1 MPEIDYKDHIAFL
14 KEIASRATQKEED
27 VRIKDMVTGEV
38 RYTEK
43 PGNTGSVSSG
53 TYKSCEAGT
62 TGGAAKIRT
71 FETGAT
77 RDTDAGKHD
86 YEGYLSPLV
95 IERFG
100 KYMTKHRI
108 QTDGNVRD
116 SDNWTKG
123 IPKSEYLKSLWRH
136 LVAVW
141 KIHRGYGSRTGLED
155 ALCGII
161 FNANGYLFEVLREQ
175 NTSQDFGKEPSLSSE
190 KS

>member
-116 SDNWTKG
+116 SDNWQKG
-123 IPKSEYLKSLWRH
+123 IPKKEYLKSLFRH
-136 LVAVW
+136 FIVLW
-141 KIHRGYGSRTGLED
+141 KEHRAGDDGEREVMEE
-155 ALCGII
+155 ALCGIF
-161 FNANGYLFEVLREQ
+161 FNVQGYLYELLHRPKGLSGSLDEVP
-175 NTSQDFGKEPSLSSE
+175 F
-190 KS
+190 